1 MIFFPLIFWCLDYML
16 VDEQNALCVR
26 KCPENYYP
34 VNNTCVPCDGA
45 CPKCKSVWD
54 RYRANQPRR
63 IDGISTVLH
72 LSLENVT
79 LVSWRC
85 QSRAL
90 AEVSRLRHA
99 RQYKLSA
106 SSIWAVKFLHYAN
119 TYCDMPLLLQF
130 LKKIHDFNF
139 SCEAV
144 QPMALWRTFIL

>member
-1 MIFFPLIFWCLDYML
+1 MNRM
-16 VDEQNALCVR
+16 LCVSGSVQR
-26 KCPENYYP
+26 TTTLSTTP
-34 VNNTCVPCDGA
+34 VSPVMGHVQ
-45 CPKCKSVWD
+45 SVS
-54 RYRANQPRR
+54 QSGIGTVR
-63 IDGISTVLH
+63 ISQDALMESPVLH